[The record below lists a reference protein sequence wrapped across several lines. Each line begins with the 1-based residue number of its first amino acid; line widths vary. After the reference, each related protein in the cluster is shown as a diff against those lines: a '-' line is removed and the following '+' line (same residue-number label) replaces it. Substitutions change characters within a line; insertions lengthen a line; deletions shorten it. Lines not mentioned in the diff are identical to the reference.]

1 MTSSV
6 KQEIENLNQLL
17 TEIEDNLEKYQVIMD
32 FGDSLPELTKE
43 FLIDENR
50 VQGCQSE
57 LWIKDFGTDVFE
69 LRAQSEALIVR
80 GLVAMILKIYNGK
93 SKDEVANT
101 EPNVLAQLG
110 ISGILTPGRQNGVG
124 NLIKKIYGY
133 AGK

>member
-1 MTSSV
+1 
-6 KQEIENLNQLL
+6 
-17 TEIEDNLEKYQVIMD
+17 MD
-32 FGDSLPELTKE
+32 FGDSLPELSKD

-57 LWIKDFGTDVFE
+57 LWVKDFGTDVFE

-93 SKDEVANT
+93 SKEEVAGT